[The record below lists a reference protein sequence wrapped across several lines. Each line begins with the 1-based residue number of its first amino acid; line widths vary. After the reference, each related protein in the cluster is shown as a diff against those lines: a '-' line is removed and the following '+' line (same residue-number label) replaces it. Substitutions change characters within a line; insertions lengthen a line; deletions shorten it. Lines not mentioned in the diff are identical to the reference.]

1 MASITER
8 WFSEFLR
15 CPDCSGEL
23 VLSAVTLGCRACE
36 FERLVLDQIDLRPIN
51 PHLAE
56 FSVSRTPRAQPAS
69 CLASIETKRPKI
81 TYRGP
86 PAQRDSSELMSAIS
100 EYLNKGGKVL
110 DLGCGPRDQAIPIEF
125 LSYKYIG
132 VDYTSESADL
142 LADAH
147 SIPFRTATFDCV
159 LSYAV
164 LEHLHN
170 PFVAIREI
178 ERVLK
183 PGGVFVGT
191 VSQGEPFHAS
201 YFHHTAWG
209 VISLVTSATSM
220 SIRRLWDSGDT
231 LHSLARM
238 GRYPKIIKIGL
249 KSIAAVHEKAPFL
262 APRRVKWP
270 KEEKRLDRIYR
281 AGSICFLIQKLP
293 T

>member
-1 MASITER
+1 MASITEK

-15 CPDCSGEL
+15 CPDCSAEL
-23 VLSAVTLGCRACE
+23 VLSAATIGCRACE
-36 FERLVLDQIDLRPIN
+36 FERPVLDHMDLRPIN
-51 PHLAE
+51 PRFAD
-56 FSVSRTPRAQPAS
+56 FSVSRTLRAQPAS
-69 CLASIETKRPKI
+69 SLESIDTQRPRI

-86 PAQRDSSELMSAIS
+86 PAERDSSELMSAIS
-100 EYLNKGGKVL
+100 ECINKNGSVL
-110 DLGCGPRDQAIPIEF
+110 DLGCGPRDQAIPIEY
-125 LSYKYIG
+125 LGYKYIG
-132 VDYTSESADL
+132 VDYTSESADF

-183 PGGVFVGT
+183 RGGILVGT
-191 VSQGEPFHAS
+191 VAQGEPFHGS

-238 GRYPKIIKIGL
+238 GRYPKVIKIVL
-249 KSIAAVHEKAPFL
+249 KSIATVHEKAPFL
-262 APRRVKWP
+262 APRRMKWS

-281 AGSICFLIQKLP
+281 AGSICFLIQKPP